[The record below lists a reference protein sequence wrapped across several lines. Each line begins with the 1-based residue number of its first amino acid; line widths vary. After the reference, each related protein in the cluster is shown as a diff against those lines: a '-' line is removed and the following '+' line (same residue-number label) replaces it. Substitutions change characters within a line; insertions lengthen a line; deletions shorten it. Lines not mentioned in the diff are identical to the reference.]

1 MVWEP
6 LDVPEDGNGRF
17 TDLTKWRLNAWDN
30 GRHVWEYLDSDEA
43 CRARPQTVLDK
54 LMLGLPVVRAQLHSF
69 SIKCDV
75 RFVQDLPQLPPAKTA
90 LDAARNGYEFLKYIQ
105 APDGHWPCEYDG
117 PMFLTPGYV
126 IGSYVTGVEIKREER
141 LELVRYLFRKAHK
154 VDGGWGL

>member
-69 SIKCDV
+69 SSNVTCASF
-75 RFVQDLPQLPPAKTA
+75 RTCLNFLLQRPP
-90 LDAARNGYEFLKYIQ
+90 LMQ
-105 APDGHWPCEYDG
+105 
-117 PMFLTPGYV
+117 PG
-126 IGSYVTGVEIKREER
+126 TGTN
-141 LELVRYLFRKAHK
+141 F
-154 VDGGWGL
+154 